1 MICGTALTCDWQS
14 IRGDPCDQFSQD
26 NFIADGSTPYIC
38 QLPPITQPGV
48 FTSSEST
55 VRLQLHLIQTVV
67 LNSQNGTLY
76 GSVHGV
82 INPPAWIRQVEFTGT
97 CTPHACSF
105 FDTEIINLIFEDG
118 MVVGNSSTLVCHRLS
133 QSDAGVLQC
142 YFHKEDLCV
151 TGMLQMADTQDQ
163 ISGSG
168 SGFDPTAT
176 LLNYLLSNSSYMETY
191 HLKSGV
197 GCSASASNAEHTI
210 ECETMLLLSMQ
221 VNSTACLKSTC
232 LPSTKDEVSYQAAN
246 EDNWNMSQY
255 CVQYPADYHCIG
267 LATDGIDTSL
277 LDLCEM
283 NASCVCE
290 ALSGPPYHC
299 FWNPN
304 SRLTGEYC
312 PRCNPLCRSVDYSL
326 TFEQFLVGLMFLV
339 LSFPM
344 GRTTLTLVVSDGLGN
359 APQVCF
365 FFSLRQE

>member
-1 MICGTALTCDWQS
+1 
-14 IRGDPCDQFSQD
+14 
-26 NFIADGSTPYIC
+26 
-38 QLPPITQPGV
+38 
-48 FTSSEST
+48 
-55 VRLQLHLIQTVV
+55 
-67 LNSQNGTLY
+67 
-76 GSVHGV
+76 
-82 INPPAWIRQVEFTGT
+82 
-97 CTPHACSF
+97 
-105 FDTEIINLIFEDG
+105 

-176 LLNYLLSNSSYMETY
+176 LLNSLLSNSSYMETY

-232 LPSTKDEVSYQAAN
+232 LPSTKGEVSYQSAN
-246 EDNWNMSQY
+246 GGNWNMSQY
-255 CVQYPADYHCIG
+255 CVQYPGDCIS

-277 LDLCEM
+277 LDFCEM

-326 TFEQFLVGLMFLV
+326 TFGQFLVGLIFLV
-339 LSFPM
+339 FSYQI
-344 GRTTLTLVVSDGLGN
+344 GHTTLTLVVSDALGSTS
-359 APQVCF
+359 QVKFKIRLCSDRNVF
-365 FFSLRQE
+365 IVCAVHYG